1 MDEAAKRPFSHGD
14 AETGKTTSFG
24 DAEKWK
30 LELVSVGFF
39 IIIFITYLHLV
50 SSLYLEVNLLD
61 HMVILHLSPLLLSAD
76 HFSPPSAHQ
85 SFVLPA
91 HIHS

>member
-14 AETGKTTSFG
+14 AETGKTTSVG

-30 LELVSVGFF
+30 LELVSVDFF
-39 IIIFITYLHLV
+39 FLITHLLLV
-50 SSLYLEVNLLD
+50 SSLFLEVDLLD
-61 HMVILHLSPLLLSAD
+61 HMVILRLSPLLLSAN

-85 SFVLPA
+85 CFALPA

>member
-39 IIIFITYLHLV
+39 YYYFYYVSPSGLEFISRSGLV
-50 SSLYLEVNLLD
+50 GSHGHSS
-61 HMVILHLSPLLLSAD
+61 PFPFA
-76 HFSPPSAHQ
+76 P
-85 SFVLPA
+85 
-91 HIHS
+91 